1 MVEKVFEQV
10 LSFRRVLTTN
20 GPIWYPLITVGLI
33 TRQKNRRDIAML
45 FDTGAT
51 TTVLRAEFA
60 PLLGA
65 TTWTEGHP
73 VQIET
78 AGAPDPI
85 TAYRFEARLEVL
97 GKVIECPI
105 LLQEL
110 PPNPLYGG
118 LLGREA
124 IFERFGFGFW
134 ESTHELLA
142 TANP

>member
-1 MVEKVFEQV
+1 MV
-10 LSFRRVLTTN
+10 
-20 GPIWYPLITVGLI
+20 
-33 TRQKNRRDIAML
+33 

-65 TTWTEGHP
+65 ATWTEGQQVP
-73 VQIET
+73 VDT
-78 AGAPDPI
+78 VSGRA
-85 TAYRFEARLEVL
+85 TAYRFMARLEVL
-97 GKVIECPI
+97 GKVIECPVH
-105 LLQEL
+105 LMEL

-134 ESTHELLA
+134 ESTHELLV